1 MQRTFR
7 KVRYRTLS
15 PIHIGDG
22 NTLSNLEYFYYNRKI
37 HLFNSEQLKRFLTK
51 DQLEDFIQY
60 VTNSESP
67 SLLGF
72 FETYSNTEK
81 ILKFASKRASS
92 SLPLWGSETP
102 QKIWTLIKSR
112 NQPYIPGTEIKGAL
126 RTAILRK
133 LILDSSLTSFLS
145 NEINKIKRKSLGNRK
160 EVREELKKLEEKIS
174 QKVLRLR
181 NDAKFDFL
189 KFILVSDAY
198 SKNAERIIAKIQ
210 IKNSSRITGEFHEII
225 SSNTE
230 FQGEIGIIQGKQ
242 FEDFAN
248 HFGTDIQ
255 KKSFFG
261 NLDQVLKAC
270 YEMSKEIIEEELDF
284 YRKLKVYSAISQ
296 LENIKR
302 TNSENA
308 PVIRIGKHQGFISIT
323 LAKLIKHLGDET
335 YRNYVELLKTTGRRI
350 NTSNFPKT
358 RKVVINPAT
367 KEELTLGWIRIEV
380 E

>member
-7 KVRYRTLS
+7 KVKYKTLS

-22 NTLSNLEYFYYNRKI
+22 NTLSNLEYFPYNRKI
-37 HLFNSEQLKRFLTK
+37 HLFGSEQLKRLLTK
-51 DQLEDFIQY
+51 EQLEDFIRY

-72 FETYSNTEK
+72 FRTYTNTE
-81 ILKFASKRASS
+81 ILKIASKRASF
-92 SLPLWGSETP
+92 SLPLWGSEIP

-133 LILDSSLTSFLS
+133 LILDSSLTSFVS
-145 NEINKIKRKSLGNRK
+145 NEINNIKRKSLGNRK
-160 EVREELKKLEEKIS
+160 KVREELNKLEEKIS

-181 NDAKFDFL
+181 KDAKFDFL
-189 KFILVSDAY
+189 KFILVSDAH

-210 IKNSSRITGEFHEII
+210 IKNSSRTTGEFHEII

-230 FQGEIGIIQGKQ
+230 FQGEIGIIQGTQ

-248 HFGTDIQ
+248 HFGADIQ
-255 KKSFFG
+255 KKSFFS
-261 NLDQVLKAC
+261 NLDKILKAC

-284 YRKLKVYSAISQ
+284 YKRLKVYSAINQ
-296 LENIKR
+296 LENIKK
-302 TNSENA
+302 TNSESA

-335 YRNYVELLKTTGRRI
+335 YRNYIELLKATGRRI
-350 NTSNFPKT
+350 NIGNFPKT
-358 RKVVINPAT
+358 RKIVINPAT
-367 KEELTLGWIRIEV
+367 KEELTLGWIKIEV